1 MPEPSPDDQLTQG
14 DVAELAGIALNS
26 LYRQRNRSP
35 AFMPEPDGV
44 LGTTPWW
51 RRATID
57 DWLARRTGRGRPR
70 ITKEE
75 S

>member
-1 MPEPSPDDQLTQG
+1 MSEPSTDDQLTQG
-14 DVAELAGIALNS
+14 DIAKLAGITLES
-26 LYRQRNRSP
+26 LYRQRTRSA

-57 DWLARRTGRGRPR
+57 DWLARRASRGRPR